1 MLFCSAPPGFP
12 FLSERNPCSG
22 PAVPPGQP
30 CRRHAHCARAALP
43 LRTRGPPTAHARP
56 SRCLA
61 RLPPL
66 FSSLFKPAMCI
77 LTSGPLHS
85 QISPP
90 ISSALHV
97 AVHSKVP
104 LSVRRSL
111 LPSTDNSIPAPAFLT
126 LLYLPLQHPEH
137 PVAAYTLHLFVVC
150 LLPEC
155 GFLESRG
162 GVSAT
167 ALFQALG
174 RC

>member
-1 MLFCSAPPGFP
+1 MLRAGRASGSALPP
-12 FLSERNPCSG
+12 
-22 PAVPPGQP
+22 
-30 CRRHAHCARAALP
+30 ARP